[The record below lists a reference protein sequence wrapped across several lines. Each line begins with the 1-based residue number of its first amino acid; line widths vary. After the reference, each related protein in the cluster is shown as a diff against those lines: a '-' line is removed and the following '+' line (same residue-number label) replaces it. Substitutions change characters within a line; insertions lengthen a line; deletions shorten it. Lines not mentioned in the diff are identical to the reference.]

1 MEWRLACELE
11 AHPSEREMISNCTR
25 YLVAELCSYKISGQM
40 SACPRAI
47 YPRSLLF
54 LKFVDSAAKLQSCT
68 QPTRNTEN
76 SVDHQRKH
84 TVISNLSFD

>member
-1 MEWRLACELE
+1 MERRLACELE
-11 AHPSEREMISNCTR
+11 AHPSEREMISNCIP
-25 YLVAELCSYKISGQM
+25 YLVAELCSYKIFGQM

-68 QPTRNTEN
+68 QPTRNTET
-76 SVDHQRKH
+76 SVDHQWKH

>member
-11 AHPSEREMISNCTR
+11 AHPSEREMISNYIP
-25 YLVAELCSYKISGQM
+25 YLVAELCSYKIFGQM

-47 YPRSLLF
+47 YPCSLLF

>member
-1 MEWRLACELE
+1 MTSGMWTWSSSKWKRNDLELYSL
-11 AHPSEREMISNCTR
+11 PRSW
-25 YLVAELCSYKISGQM
+25 VAQCSYKIFGQM

-47 YPRSLLF
+47 YSRSLLF
-54 LKFVDSAAKLQSCT
+54 LKFVDSAAELQSCT

-76 SVDHQRKH
+76 SVDHQSKH

>member
-1 MEWRLACELE
+1 MECEL
-11 AHPSEREMISNCTR
+11 AVYPSEREMISNCIP
-25 YLVAELCSYKISGQM
+25 YLAAQLCSSKIFGQM
-40 SACPRAI
+40 SAFPRAI

-54 LKFVDSAAKLQSCT
+54 LKFVDSAAELQSCI

-76 SVDHQRKH
+76 SVDHQWKH